1 MLVHRAT
8 DERGGEV
15 REAVV
20 IGGGPG
26 GLYLAILLRQAR
38 PSVRVRVLER
48 NPADHETF
56 GFGVAFH
63 EATLRKLAEADPVS
77 RAALGEILRPWDDV
91 AFHVRGREYR
101 VPGHAFAGCSRH
113 RLIQLLRRRAAEV
126 GAQVEHG
133 RAAEVAEVAGADVV
147 VVADGSGSRN
157 RAALAGLGTTVTE
170 RPNRFVWLGT
180 TRPMAEMNFFFRE
193 VPEGLFVAHAY
204 PHEQGHGTWIVET
217 GEQTFR
223 NAGLEHADEA
233 ATVDLM
239 QRVFADELDGAP
251 LIARD
256 SFWRRFPLVAC
267 DRWTS
272 GNVALLG
279 DAKATVHYS
288 IGSGTKIAMEDA
300 VALAGALSSAGTV
313 AEGLARYEAV
323 RRPQL
328 ELLQTRAL
336 GSMQWFENMAA
347 HWDMD
352 PAQFTLSGVTRKT
365 DETFESVRSRAPA
378 LADAALRAYHGDG
391 GSRAATAFDAP
402 FDISGLRLPGRRVR
416 VVDRT
421 PGPGSGTEPADLAM
435 TPPLAA
441 GHDPGPVLDALV
453 SAKAAARALVI
464 GGEAAA
470 GRLAAVLDRAAASP
484 VDLLIVDLSGF
495 PAFEQPGGDRAAD
508 AARALVSAARAA
520 WPSRRPLGIRIRPPR
535 EPALAV
541 PLLRDLAG
549 RGCEVVAVAGAEPG
563 MAGQAFATD
572 LIRHS
577 LPVATICEGP
587 QTRDAAETALVSGRA
602 DLVEVP

>member
-1 MLVHRAT
+1 MLVR
-8 DERGGEV
+8 RGIEVRRDEV

-26 GLYLAILLRQAR
+26 GLYLAILLRRAR
-38 PSVRVRVLER
+38 PSVSVRVLER

-77 RAALGEILRPWDDV
+77 RASLGEILRPWDDV

-113 RLIQLLRRRAAEV
+113 RLIQLLQRRAAEV
-126 GAQVEHG
+126 GVQVEHC

-157 RAALAGLGTTVTE
+157 RAALPGLGTTVIE

-217 GEQTFR
+217 DEQTFR
-223 NAGLEHADEA
+223 NAGLENADEA

-267 DRWTS
+267 DRC
-272 GNVALLG
+272 
-279 DAKATVHYS
+279 
-288 IGSGTKIAMEDA
+288 
-300 VALAGALSSAGTV
+300 
-313 AEGLARYEAV
+313 
-323 RRPQL
+323 
-328 ELLQTRAL
+328 
-336 GSMQWFENMAA
+336 
-347 HWDMD
+347 
-352 PAQFTLSGVTRKT
+352 
-365 DETFESVRSRAPA
+365 
-378 LADAALRAYHGDG
+378 
-391 GSRAATAFDAP
+391 
-402 FDISGLRLPGRRVR
+402 
-416 VVDRT
+416 
-421 PGPGSGTEPADLAM
+421 
-435 TPPLAA
+435 
-441 GHDPGPVLDALV
+441 
-453 SAKAAARALVI
+453 
-464 GGEAAA
+464 
-470 GRLAAVLDRAAASP
+470 
-484 VDLLIVDLSGF
+484 
-495 PAFEQPGGDRAAD
+495 
-508 AARALVSAARAA
+508 
-520 WPSRRPLGIRIRPPR
+520 
-535 EPALAV
+535 
-541 PLLRDLAG
+541 
-549 RGCEVVAVAGAEPG
+549 CEIVAVAGAEPG
-563 MAGQAFATD
+563 MAGQAFASD
-572 LIRHS
+572 LIGHS